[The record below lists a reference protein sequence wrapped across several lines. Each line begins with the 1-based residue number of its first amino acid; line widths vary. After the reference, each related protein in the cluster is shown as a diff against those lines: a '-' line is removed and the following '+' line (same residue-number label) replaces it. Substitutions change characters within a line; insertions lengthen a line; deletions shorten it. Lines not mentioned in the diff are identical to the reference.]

1 MSAWLR
7 HFLWTLLSRP
17 VVRAVNWTDDER
29 KTFDSF
35 CRTSCGMK
43 LLEFLRQFV
52 ASQTFNAV
60 FRQSMENAN
69 AEARG
74 AQRILALLHQLRSL
88 PPDEQANA
96 YPDEDVEPLPSQRGA
111 IDGRRFGLSGGS
123 SAIGR

>member
-1 MSAWLR
+1 
-7 HFLWTLLSRP
+7 
-17 VVRAVNWTDDER
+17 
-29 KTFDSF
+29 
-35 CRTSCGMK
+35 MK
-43 LLEFLRQFV
+43 LLEFLRQYV

-60 FRQSMENAN
+60 FRSSENAN

-74 AQRILALLHQLRSL
+74 AQKILALLHRMRSL

-123 SAIGR
+123 SAIGS

>member
-1 MSAWLR
+1 
-7 HFLWTLLSRP
+7 
-17 VVRAVNWTDDER
+17 
-29 KTFDSF
+29 
-35 CRTSCGMK
+35 MK
-43 LLEFLRQFV
+43 LLEFLRQYV

-60 FRQSMENAN
+60 FRESVDAN

-74 AQRILALLHQLRSL
+74 AQKILALLHQMRSL

-123 SAIGR
+123 SAIGS